1 MVKKVGEYYVCEVC
15 GFYRDKDESKVRK
28 HELTHRET
36 EPIVA
41 FKEDLKEMFGKMFS
55 EVKTLSERV
64 AALEKDVE
72 EVRVRISELE
82 KGREVEEG

>member
-1 MVKKVGEYYVCEVC
+1 VKKVGKYYVCEVC
-15 GFYRDKDESKVRK
+15 GFYRNEDESKVRK
-28 HELTHRET
+28 HESMHKKT

-41 FKEDLKEMFGKMFS
+41 FKEELKEMFGKMFS

-64 AALEKDVE
+64 AALEKDVA
-72 EVRVRISELE
+72 EVRVKISELE